1 MYELFSFQHKKVL
14 NSLPKA
20 HRELVSATCVKFEV
34 SYSKKFKRY
43 EKMNVMYSLYSG
55 GCKLFSSRHKKVLNS
70 LPKAYKVLFSAKCV
84 KFEVSYSKK
93 FRRYEK
99 MNDIVALGE
108 DVNSSVFGIK
118 RY

>member
-1 MYELFSFQHKKVL
+1 MYELFSFQHKKVV

-34 SYSKKFKRY
+34 CYSKKFKRY

-55 GCKLFSSRHKKVLNS
+55 GCELFIFLHKAVVIY
-70 LPKAYKVLFSAKCV
+70 LPKAHMALVSATCI

-93 FRRYEK
+93 FSRYEK
-99 MNDIVALGE
+99 MNAIYSLGM
-108 DVNSSVFGIK
+108 DANSSVSA
-118 RY
+118 